1 MEQFTERLRAHAKH
15 VQNVAGHCDTEE
27 TTKQA
32 MILPLLDILGY
43 SPYDPTKVR
52 AEYKADLPGVKKDE
66 RVDYALFSEGHP
78 VMYIE
83 AKASTVNLGRH
94 ASQLMRYFNATA
106 GVCVAALTNGK
117 EWKFFTDLQRE
128 NLMDDEPFFSLDFT
142 NLQDSEIREL
152 ARFRHGSIQAEA
164 LRSFAEDL
172 TYTARF
178 RDVVSRCL
186 KDMDPDFV
194 RFVVSKAA
202 PSTRL
207 TQRAM
212 ETFSPLVHRAVAEA
226 VGDMVRGS
234 FAAAPAIP
242 KVAAVEASAAPA
254 ETGQVDPDN
263 PRIVTTKDEKR
274 LLEVA
279 MRLLGSRISDGE
291 LVAKDTESYYTLLF
305 QGKTNRWLLRYNV
318 NRRQPTVQFIM
329 PLEARHRDEIARSGL
344 DIAGGDHLLLESPDD
359 LLRVPGLLFDALAF
373 CQNDENFK
381 RGAGD
386 RAAEA

>member
-1 MEQFTERLRAHAKH
+1 MEQFAERLLAHANH

-66 RVDYALFSEGHP
+66 RVDYALFSDGQP

-83 AKASTVNLGRH
+83 AKASTANLGRH
-94 ASQLMRYFNATA
+94 ASQLMRYFNATP

-117 EWKFFTDLQRE
+117 EWKFFTDLHHE
-128 NLMDDEPFFSLDFT
+128 NLMDEEPFFLVDFT
-142 NLQDSEIREL
+142 DLQDAQVREL
-152 ARFRHGSIQAEA
+152 ARFRYGSIQAEA

-178 RDVVSRCL
+178 RDVVRSCL

-202 PSTRL
+202 PNTRL

-212 ETFSPLVHRAVAEA
+212 ETFTPLVQRAVAEA
-226 VGDMVRGS
+226 FGDVVRGS
-234 FAAAPAIP
+234 LTTTAAP
-242 KVAAVEASAAPA
+242 VAPVQAQTPPTANES
-254 ETGQVDPDN
+254 EEIVDPTN
-263 PRIVTTKDEKR
+263 PRIVTTKDELR

-279 MRLLGSRISDGE
+279 MRLLGSRIAEGE

-329 PLEARHRDEIARSGL
+329 PINETHRLEIARSGL
-344 DIAGGDHLLLESPDD
+344 EIAAGDTLVLDSPED
-359 LLRVPGLLFDALAF
+359 LMRVPGLLFDALAY

-381 RGAGD
+381 RGTEKSVDG
-386 RAAEA
+386 